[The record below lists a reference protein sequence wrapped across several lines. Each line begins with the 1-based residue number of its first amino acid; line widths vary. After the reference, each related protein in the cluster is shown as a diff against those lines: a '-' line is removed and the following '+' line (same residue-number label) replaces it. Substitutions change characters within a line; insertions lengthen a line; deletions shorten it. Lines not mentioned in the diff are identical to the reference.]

1 MKETNAGSQY
11 SRETMEAMQ
20 DSGTGIV
27 VATMMHCANVQIA
40 AAPQEGADALCAA
53 CLGVNSCTR
62 TARTQSNV

>member
-40 AAPQEGADALCAA
+40 AAPQEGAH
-53 CLGVNSCTR
+53 NE
-62 TARTQSNV
+62 ARQMRFVQPV